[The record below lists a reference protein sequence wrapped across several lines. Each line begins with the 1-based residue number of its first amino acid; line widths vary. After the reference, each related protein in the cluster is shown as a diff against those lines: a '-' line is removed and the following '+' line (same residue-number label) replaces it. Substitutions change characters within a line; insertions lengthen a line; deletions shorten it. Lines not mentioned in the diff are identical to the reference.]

1 MGVSYKGGAQSYHGI
16 IDNLNGLKSSFKYQ
30 NGYFGDKGT
39 SSRVRVIYGND
50 LM

>member
-30 NGYFGDKGT
+30 NGYLVIKGLVVEFELFMEMI
-39 SSRVRVIYGND
+39 R
-50 LM
+50 